1 MEKRQYVCTK
11 CGCTHYV
18 TDTIQTTGGNF
29 SKLFDVQN
37 KKFVAVSC
45 TNCGYTEFYRKSN
58 NAALDILDFFMNWG

>member
-1 MEKRQYVCTK
+1 MEKRQYVCPK

-58 NAALDILDFFMNWG
+58 NAALYFLDLFMNWG